1 MKTQTHQNQIV
12 HRPFIFAVLLA
23 GIYLVPAVRAQPAA
37 RKVDNRFLLIFDTS
51 SNMKRRLPA
60 VQKAL
65 NGMLA
70 TSLSGQLHPGD
81 TIGVRTFDQDLHAG
95 QFPLQHWEPDNAVM
109 IASNIT
115 AFVGK
120 QRYTKTTR
128 FDALLP
134 LLNQV
139 VGSSERLTV
148 LIFCDGKGEIHGT
161 PYDVAINQIFQQRQG
176 ERQKARLPIVIGLRS
191 QRGQYT
197 GCTVSF
203 PPLPVSLPAFPPL
216 PEAVHAPPKITNAP
230 APPSPPRSSVP
241 PLIIIGTPPTNRVPP
256 PAPKPALTNPPPMV
270 ITSTPAPAVA
280 NEVKPP
286 AVVPLM
292 QTSAVPAQ
300 PKIAAVPLTTTNAI
314 APPPM
319 TTSTSAPAVA
329 GEVRPPDDVSLMQ
342 TGAVPAQS
350 NITAAPPSE
359 SSGIGRKGVLAIS
372 AAFLAAAGGLAVF
385 MLRRSRKADH
395 ASLITRAMNEDKDE
409 DKDTGKHEE
418 KHEEKREDKKEGKKF
433 PTPMT

>member
-23 GIYLVPAVRAQPAA
+23 GIFLVPAVRAQPAV
-37 RKVDNRFLLIFDTS
+37 RNVDNRFLLIFDTS
-51 SNMKRRLPA
+51 SDMKRRLPA

-65 NGMLA
+65 NDMLA
-70 TSLSGQLHPGD
+70 TNLSGQLHPGD
-81 TIGVRTFDQDLHAG
+81 TIGVWTFGQDLHAG

-139 VGSSERLTV
+139 VQGSERLTV

-161 PYDVAINQIFQQRQG
+161 PYDVGINQIFQQRQS
-176 ERQKARLPIVIGLRS
+176 EREKARLPIVIGLRS

-197 GCTVSF
+197 GCMVSF
-203 PPLPVSLPAFPPL
+203 PPQPVSLPQFPPL
-216 PEAVHAPPKITNAP
+216 PALP
-230 APPSPPRSSVP
+230 APPAPTPAPPPPVRSVAVP
-241 PLIIIGTPPTNRVPP
+241 SLIIVGTTITNRVPP

-270 ITSTPAPAVA
+270 ITSTPAPVVT

-286 AVVPLM
+286 DEVPLM

-300 PKIAAVPLTTTNAI
+300 PNIPAAPLTTTNAI
-314 APPPM
+314 TPPPM

-329 GEVRPPDDVSLMQ
+329 GEVRLPDDVTLMQ

-350 NITAAPPSE
+350 NIPAAPPPE
-359 SSGIGRKGVLAIS
+359 SSGTGRKGILAIS
-372 AAFLAAAGGLAVF
+372 VAFLAVVGGLTVF
-385 MLRRSRKADH
+385 MLRRARKADH
-395 ASLITRAMNEDKDE
+395 ASLITRAMNEDKD
-409 DKDTGKHEE
+409 TRKHEE
-418 KHEEKREDKKEGKKF
+418 KHGDKKEDKKF
-433 PTPMT
+433 PPPMT

>member
-23 GIYLVPAVRAQPAA
+23 GIFWVPAVRAQPAV
-37 RKVDNRFLLIFDTS
+37 RNGDNRFLLIFDTS
-51 SNMKRRLPA
+51 SDMKRRLPA

-65 NGMLA
+65 NDMLA
-70 TSLSGQLHPGD
+70 TNLSGQLHPGD
-81 TIGVRTFDQDLHAG
+81 TIGVWTFDQDLHAG

-109 IASNIT
+109 ITSNLT

-139 VGSSERLTV
+139 VGGSERLTV

-161 PYDVAINQIFQQRQG
+161 PYDVGINQIFQQRQS
-176 ERQKARLPIVIGLRS
+176 ERQEARLPIVIGLRS
-191 QRGQYT
+191 QRGQYS
-197 GCTVSF
+197 GCMVSF
-203 PPLPVSLPAFPPL
+203 PPQPVSLPPFPPL
-216 PEAVHAPPKITNAP
+216 PPPP
-230 APPSPPRSSVP
+230 APPAPTPAPPPPVRSVAVP
-241 PLIIIGTPPTNRVPP
+241 SLIIVGTTITNRVPP

-270 ITSTPAPAVA
+270 ITSTPAPVVT

-286 AVVPLM
+286 DEVPLM

-300 PKIAAVPLTTTNAI
+300 PEIAAVPLTTTNAI
-314 APPPM
+314 APPP
-319 TTSTSAPAVA
+319 
-329 GEVRPPDDVSLMQ
+329 
-342 TGAVPAQS
+342 
-350 NITAAPPSE
+350 E
-359 SSGIGRKGVLAIS
+359 SSKTGHKGALAVGV
-372 AAFLAAAGGLAVF
+372 AFLAVVGGLTVF

-395 ASLITRAMNEDKDE
+395 ASLITRAMDE
-409 DKDTGKHEE
+409 DKDTGKHED
-418 KHEEKREDKKEGKKF
+418 KKEDKKF
-433 PTPMT
+433 PPPMT

>member
-1 MKTQTHQNQIV
+1 
-12 HRPFIFAVLLA
+12 
-23 GIYLVPAVRAQPAA
+23 
-37 RKVDNRFLLIFDTS
+37 
-51 SNMKRRLPA
+51 MKRRLPA

-65 NGMLA
+65 NDMLA
-70 TSLSGQLHPGD
+70 TSLSGQLHAGD
-81 TIGVRTFDQDLHAG
+81 TIGVRTFDRDLHAG
-95 QFPLQHWEPDNAVM
+95 QFRLQHWEPDNGAM

-115 AFVGK
+115 AFAGK

-139 VGSSERLTV
+139 VGGSERLTV

-161 PYDVAINQIFQQRQG
+161 PYDIGINQIFQQRKS
-176 ERQKARLPIVIGLRS
+176 ERQEARLPIVIGLRS

-197 GCTVSF
+197 GCMVSF
-203 PPLPVSLPAFPPL
+203 PPQPVSLPAFPPL
-216 PEAVHAPPKITNAP
+216 PEAVHAPPMVTNAP
-230 APPSPPRSSVP
+230 APPSPPQSSVP
-241 PLIIIGTPPTNRVPP
+241 SLIIVGTTITNRVPP

-270 ITSTPAPAVA
+270 IISTPVPVVT

-286 AVVPLM
+286 DEVPLM

-300 PKIAAVPLTTTNAI
+300 PNITAASLTTTKTI
-314 APPPM
+314 TPPPM

-342 TGAVPAQS
+342 TSAVPAQS

-359 SSGIGRKGVLAIS
+359 SSGTGRKGVLAIGV
-372 AAFLAAAGGLAVF
+372 AFLAVAGGLTVF

-395 ASLITRAMNEDKDE
+395 TSLITRAMNE

-418 KHEEKREDKKEGKKF
+418 KHEDKKEDKKF
-433 PTPMT
+433 PPPMT

>member
-1 MKTQTHQNQIV
+1 MKTPTHQNQMV

-23 GIYLVPAVRAQPAA
+23 GFFLVPALRAQPAA
-37 RKVDNRFLLIFDTS
+37 PNGDNRFLLIFDTS
-51 SNMKRRLPA
+51 SDMKRRLPA

-65 NGMLA
+65 NDMLA
-70 TSLSGQLHPGD
+70 TNLSGQLHPGD
-81 TIGVRTFDQDLHAG
+81 TIGVWTFGQDLHAG

-115 AFVGK
+115 AFAGK

-139 VGSSERLTV
+139 VGGSERLTV

-161 PYDVAINQIFQQRQG
+161 PYDVKINQIFQQCQG

-197 GCTVSF
+197 KSCTVSF
-203 PPLPVSLPAFPPL
+203 PPQPVSLPVFPPL
-216 PEAVHAPPKITNAP
+216 PEAVPAPPMFTNAP
-230 APPSPPRSSVP
+230 APPSPPQSSVP
-241 PLIIIGTPPTNRVPP
+241 SLIIIGTTITNRVPP

-270 ITSTPAPAVA
+270 MVITSTPVPAVT

-286 AVVPLM
+286 DEVPLM

-300 PKIAAVPLTTTNAI
+300 PNITAASLTTTNVI
-314 APPPM
+314 TPPPM

-329 GEVRPPDDVSLMQ
+329 GEVRPPDDVSLME
-342 TGAVPAQS
+342 TSAVPAQS

-359 SSGIGRKGVLAIS
+359 SSGTGRKGVLAIGV
-372 AAFLAAAGGLAVF
+372 AFLAVAGGLTVF

-395 ASLITRAMNEDKDE
+395 ASLITRAMNEDKD
-409 DKDTGKHEE
+409 TGKHEE
-418 KHEEKREDKKEGKKF
+418 KHEDKKEDKKF
-433 PTPMT
+433 PPPMI